1 MCIPVRCRCN
11 SGYLTHILIGNANA
25 YIRVN
30 VVACRDDP
38 AIAPGHRKR
47 MKISSWESISV
58 SNTAVLLNIV
68 VVVLY
73 GEIYSTPKPGA
84 HEPHWT
90 SMHAHWPSLCTYVTV
105 GNRMANSSSVFIRNC
120 MCNGLIPHCI
130 QTYRDAYMERR
141 WVCMV
146 CVCAIHGWLSA
157 NTQMQL
163 WLSVECR
170 SGCWR
175 SVWLRPATA
184 IPVISFA
191 SCEDCLNVLR

>member
-68 VVVLY
+68 VGVLY

-146 CVCAIHGWLSA
+146 CVCVRSMAGCLLIHKCSCGFLS
-157 NTQMQL
+157 N
-163 WLSVECR
+163 VEVDVGARCDFGR
-170 SGCWR
+170 LQQFR
-175 SVWLRPATA
+175 LFHLLLAKIA
-184 IPVISFA
+184 
-191 SCEDCLNVLR
+191 